1 MRKNLTEAFVS
12 AINVSKLSEYWDED
26 VAGFV
31 LRVTPAGSKTWAAYY
46 RHLRRP
52 RKYTI
57 GTWPTISV
65 KAARLEAKGVLH
77 AAQLGEDPVAER
89 KADREALTFGDLAK
103 QYLEGHAKVHKR
115 PSSVYADECMIN
127 SDLARAWKNRKA
139 ADISNADVTALLAKI
154 VRRGSPI
161 KANRTLQLISKIFR
175 YAIGSGLLP
184 RTTVPP
190 TYLVPRPGKECS
202 RERTLTDDE
211 IKKLW
216 GALADQPAH
225 VAAFFKLLLLTGQR
239 AREVLT
245 MAKAE
250 LDFEM
255 GEWTV
260 PANRDDHKGK
270 RENLLPLSPTALAL
284 VEALKNANTHPLKTA
299 HPFLFPSRSVKPAPI
314 REYKTWVNAL
324 RDELKFEPDWTAHDL
339 RRTLQTNLTKMGI
352 SRFIADKITNH
363 ADSSVGGVYDR
374 YEYKAEKRAALAA
387 WDARL
392 AEIVAKSA

>member
-1 MRKNLTEAFVS
+1 MRRNLTEALVS

-31 LRVTPAGSKTWAAYY
+31 LRVTPAGTKTWAAYY

-57 GTWPTISV
+57 GTYPTMGV
-65 KAARLEAKGVLH
+65 KDARQKAKDILNKAQHGNDPAAEK
-77 AAQLGEDPVAER
+77 
-89 KADREALTFGDLAK
+89 KADREALTLGKLTEE
-103 QYLEGHAKVHKR
+103 YLKGHAEVHKR
-115 PSSVYADECMIN
+115 ASTVYADTCMIN
-127 SDLARAWKNRKA
+127 SDLAAWKNRKA

-161 KANRTLQLISKIFR
+161 KANRTLQLISKIYR

-184 RTTVPP
+184 RTTVSP

-202 RERTLTDDE
+202 RERTLTDAE

-216 GALADQPAH
+216 GALAHQPAH

-314 REYKTWVNAL
+314 REYKSWVNAL

-374 YEYKAEKRAALAA
+374 YEYKAEKRDALTK

-392 AEIVAKSA
+392 AQIVA

>member
-1 MRKNLTEAFVS
+1 MRRNLTEALVS

-31 LRVTPAGSKTWAAYY
+31 LRVTPAGTKTWAAYY

-57 GTWPTISV
+57 GTYPTMGV
-65 KAARLEAKGVLH
+65 KDARQKAKDILNKAQHGNDPAAEK
-77 AAQLGEDPVAER
+77 
-89 KADREALTFGDLAK
+89 KADREALTLGKLTEE
-103 QYLEGHAKVHKR
+103 YLKGHAEVHKR
-115 PSSVYADECMIN
+115 ASTVYADTCMIN
-127 SDLARAWKNRKA
+127 SDLAAWKNRKA

-161 KANRTLQLISKIFR
+161 KANRTLQLISKIYR

-184 RTTVPP
+184 RTTVSP

-202 RERTLTDDE
+202 RERTLTDAE

-216 GALADQPAH
+216 GALAHQPAH

-374 YEYKAEKRAALAA
+374 YEYKAEKRDALTK

-392 AEIVAKSA
+392 AQIVA